1 MLEKIRKNKNS
12 LVVSIM
18 KCSFVLVL
26 VFSFFVS
33 SFGNE
38 SMAETDSKI
47 TIATK
52 IDNPI
57 GEKINDI
64 PALIKVALE
73 FVVKIGGPVIVFFIV
88 YSGFLFIS
96 AQGNK
101 DKMKKAKDTLLYV
114 IIGAVIVLGA
124 FVISKIITGTVE
136 QLREGI

>member
-18 KCSFVLVL
+18 KYGFVLVL

-38 SMAETDSKI
+38 SIVEADDEI

-114 IIGAVIVLGA
+114 IIGAVVVLGA